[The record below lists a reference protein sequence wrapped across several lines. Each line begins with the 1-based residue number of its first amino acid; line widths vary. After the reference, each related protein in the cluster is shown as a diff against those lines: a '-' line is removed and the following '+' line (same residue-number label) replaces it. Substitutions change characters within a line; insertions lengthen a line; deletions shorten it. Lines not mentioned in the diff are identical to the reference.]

1 MIVLCDSGLNAEI
14 TMWLQATVYYIKYTA
29 TATARLN
36 SIECPGS
43 FVAPLPFSLNEMP
56 LQNDENPAG

>member
-1 MIVLCDSGLNAEI
+1 MIVLCDSVLNAEI
-14 TMWLQATVYYIKYTA
+14 TMWLQATVYYIKYIA

-43 FVAPLPFSLNEMP
+43 FVAPLTFVS
-56 LQNDENPAG
+56 